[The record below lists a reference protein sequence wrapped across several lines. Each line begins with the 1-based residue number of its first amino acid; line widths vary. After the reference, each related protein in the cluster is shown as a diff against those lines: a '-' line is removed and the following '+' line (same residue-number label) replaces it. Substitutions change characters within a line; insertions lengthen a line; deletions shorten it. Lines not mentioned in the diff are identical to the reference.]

1 MNKIQEEIIL
11 QQRAKELAKKP
22 ETPVVGDQTEVI
34 RFQLHPEVYA
44 IATDWVQEVIT
55 MDSLTPIPGTPAFIM
70 GIVNYR
76 GTILS
81 VVNLKRFLGIAET
94 GLTQMNKIIV
104 LRDKQM
110 EFGLVVDKILNIES
124 VNSASISAP
133 PIAMSE
139 NGTAIIKGM
148 IGNDTILINDV
159 KLLHNNKMRL
169 A

>member
-11 QQRAKELAKKP
+11 QQRAKELAKQHQA
-22 ETPVVGDQTEVI
+22 PVFGDQTEVI

-44 IATDWVQEVIT
+44 IATDLVQEVIT
-55 MDSLTPIPGTPAFIM
+55 MDSLTPIPGTPGFIM

-81 VVNLKRFLGIAET
+81 VVNLKRFLGITET

-104 LRDKQM
+104 LRDEQM
-110 EFGLVVDKILNIES
+110 EFGLVVDKILNTES
-124 VNSASISAP
+124 VHSSSISAP

-139 NGTAIIKGM
+139 NGSEIIKGM

-159 KLLHNNKMRL
+159 KLLHSNKMRL
-169 A
+169 D